1 MTEDR
6 LVEREIE
13 AFWRS
18 VREQG
23 LGGRTGFGERP
34 ALLVVDMSCGFTDE
48 RSPLGADVS
57 PAVAEIVR
65 LLEVARVAGVPI
77 VFSTVSYDADLVEAG
92 VWPRKIPGQR
102 VLVEGT
108 RWVEIDP
115 RLGRRPDETLLVK
128 KYASCF
134 FGTPLAAQLTAKGVD
149 TIVVT
154 GVTTS
159 GCVRATAV
167 DGCSAGFRVVVPRQA
182 VADRWGPS
190 HAMSLFD
197 MDMKYADVVDVEEA
211 LAYLGGDRSVPEA
224 LPPAEDREQAQ
235 LATRI
240 ALACRILHRH
250 GHEHLCFGH
259 VSGRIPGAAEML
271 IKGAG
276 SGLEE
281 VGAADVV
288 AVGVADGQPPS
299 GAPLPD
305 ELPLHREI
313 YRARPDVGGVVHTH
327 PQASVAV
334 SLHPQRWAVACQD
347 AVPFWNR
354 IAFHEPAELVS
365 TPEAGRRLA
374 TALGD
379 GRAVLLRGH
388 GLVTVGVD
396 VEEATVRAV
405 QLERALRL
413 QLAAQS
419 LGPVS
424 PLPDDELADLDARF
438 ESRGRER
445 VARIWDYLA
454 RSAGR
459 PA

>member
-6 LVEREIE
+6 VVEREIE

-167 DGCSAGFRVVVPRQA
+167 DGCSAGFRVIVPRQA

-224 LPPAEDREQAQ
+224 VPPAGDREQAQ

-259 VSGRIPGAAEML
+259 VSGRVPGAAEHADQ
-271 IKGAG
+271 GSRERARRGG
-276 SGLEE
+276 SG
-281 VGAADVV
+281 
-288 AVGVADGQPPS
+288 
-299 GAPLPD
+299 
-305 ELPLHREI
+305 
-313 YRARPDVGGVVHTH
+313 
-327 PQASVAV
+327 
-334 SLHPQRWAVACQD
+334 
-347 AVPFWNR
+347 
-354 IAFHEPAELVS
+354 
-365 TPEAGRRLA
+365 RR
-374 TALGD
+374 
-379 GRAVLLRGH
+379 RR
-388 GLVTVGVD
+388 
-396 VEEATVRAV
+396 
-405 QLERALRL
+405 
-413 QLAAQS
+413 
-419 LGPVS
+419 
-424 PLPDDELADLDARF
+424 
-438 ESRGRER
+438 SRGRG
-445 VARIWDYLA
+445 
-454 RSAGR
+454 RSAAFGR
-459 PA
+459 TAAGRAAAAPGDLPRPPGRGRRCPHASAGVCRSELAPAVAGRSRARTPSRSGTASRSTSRRSSSRRRKPDGGWRRRSATGGPCSCAATAS

>member
-1 MTEDR
+1 M
-6 LVEREIE
+6 
-13 AFWRS
+13 
-18 VREQG
+18 
-23 LGGRTGFGERP
+23 
-34 ALLVVDMSCGFTDE
+34 
-48 RSPLGADVS
+48 
-57 PAVAEIVR
+57 
-65 LLEVARVAGVPI
+65 
-77 VFSTVSYDADLVEAG
+77 
-92 VWPRKIPGQR
+92 
-102 VLVEGT
+102 
-108 RWVEIDP
+108 
-115 RLGRRPDETLLVK
+115 
-128 KYASCF
+128 
-134 FGTPLAAQLTAKGVD
+134 
-149 TIVVT
+149 
-154 GVTTS
+154 
-159 GCVRATAV
+159 
-167 DGCSAGFRVVVPRQA
+167 
-182 VADRWGPS
+182 
-190 HAMSLFD
+190 
-197 MDMKYADVVDVEEA
+197 
-211 LAYLGGDRSVPEA
+211 
-224 LPPAEDREQAQ
+224 
-235 LATRI
+235 
-240 ALACRILHRH
+240 
-250 GHEHLCFGH
+250 
-259 VSGRIPGAAEML
+259 
-271 IKGAG
+271 
-276 SGLEE
+276 
-281 VGAADVV
+281 GAADVV

-334 SLHPQRWAVACQD
+334 SLHPQRLGGR
-347 AVPFWNR
+347 VPGR
-354 IAFHEPAELVS
+354 RPVLEPHRVPRAGGVVS

-388 GLVTVGVD
+388 GLVTVGAD

-438 ESRGRER
+438 ESCGRER

>member
-1 MTEDR
+1 VAGGD
-6 LVEREIE
+6 LEREIE

-23 LGGRTGFGERP
+23 LGGRMGFGERP
-34 ALLVVDMSCGFTDE
+34 ALLVVDMSCGFTDG

-57 PAVAEIVR
+57 PAVAEIRR
-65 LLEVARVAGVPI
+65 LLAAARGAGAPV
-77 VFSTVSYDADLVEAG
+77 VFSTVSYDTDLVEAG

-102 VLVEGT
+102 VLVEGS

-149 TIVVT
+149 TVVVT

-159 GCVRATAV
+159 GCIRATAV
-167 DGCSAGFRVVVPRQA
+167 DGCSAGFRVIVPRQA

-197 MDMKYADVVDVEEA
+197 MDMKYADVVDVEDA
-211 LAYLGGDRSVPEA
+211 LAYLGGGRAAE
-224 LPPAEDREQAQ
+224 PAAAPAAADSE
-235 LATRI
+235 LAGRI

-259 VSGRIPGAAEML
+259 VSGRVRGEERML
-271 IKGAG
+271 IKASGT
-276 SGLEE
+276 GLEE
-281 VGAADVV
+281 VGAEDVV
-288 AVGVADGQPPS
+288 AVDPSDGSLPA
-299 GAPLPD
+299 GAPD
-305 ELPLHREI
+305 ELPLHREL

-327 PQASVAV
+327 PQASVAA
-334 SLHPQRWAVACQD
+334 SLHPERWAVACQD

-354 IAFHEPAELVS
+354 IAFHETAELVA
-365 TPEAGRRLA
+365 TPDAGRRLA
-374 TALGD
+374 ATLGD

-388 GLVTVGVD
+388 GLVTVGAD

-405 QLERALRL
+405 QLERALRV
-413 QLAAQS
+413 QLAAQA
-419 LGPVS
+419 LGPVE
-424 PLPDDELADLDARF
+424 PLPDDELAELYARF
-438 ESRGRER
+438 EARGRER
-445 VARIWDYLA
+445 IRLIWDYLA
-454 RSAGR
+454 RSVA
-459 PA
+459 

>member
-1 MTEDR
+1 MDAAGLEH
-6 LVEREIE
+6 EIE

-18 VREQG
+18 VRATG
-23 LGGRTGFGERP
+23 LGGRMGFGERP

-48 RSPLGADVS
+48 ASPLGADVS
-57 PAVAEIVR
+57 PAVAEIRR
-65 LLEVARVAGVPI
+65 LLAAAREAGAPV

-102 VLVEGT
+102 VLVEGS

-115 RLGRRPDETLLVK
+115 RLGRRPEETLLVK

-134 FGTPLAAQLTAKGVD
+134 FGTPLAAQLTALGVD

-159 GCVRATAV
+159 GCIRATAV

-190 HAMSLFD
+190 HVMSLFD
-197 MDMKYADVVDVEEA
+197 IDMKYGDVVDVEEA
-211 LAYLGGDRSVPEA
+211 LAYLSGHRVAEPAVLAEAGGD
-224 LPPAEDREQAQ
+224 AE
-235 LATRI
+235 LAARI

-259 VSGRIPGAAEML
+259 VSGRVPGEERML
-271 IKGAG
+271 IKASG

-281 VGAADVV
+281 VGAGDVV
-288 AVGVADGQPPS
+288 AVDLAGGSLPAGVPE
-299 GAPLPD
+299 
-305 ELPLHREI
+305 ELPLHREL

-327 PQASVAV
+327 PAVSVAA
-334 SLHPQRWAVACQD
+334 SLHPERWAVVCQD

-354 IAFHEPAELVS
+354 IAFHQTAELVS
-365 TPEAGRRLA
+365 SPEAGQRLA
-374 TALGD
+374 ATLGA

-388 GLVTVGVD
+388 GLVTVGAD

-405 QLERALRL
+405 QLERALRV
-413 QLAAQS
+413 QLAASS
-419 LGPVS
+419 LGPTE
-424 PLPDDELADLDARF
+424 PLPHEALADLDARF
-438 ESRGRER
+438 EARGRER
-445 VARIWDYLA
+445 TRLIWDYLA
-454 RSAGR
+454 RGASR

>member
-1 MTEDR
+1 M
-6 LVEREIE
+6 VEPLQPPSDLSSQIE

-134 FGTPLAAQLTAKGVD
+134 FGTPLAAQLTAKRID

-167 DGCSAGFRVVVPRQA
+167 DGCSAGFRVIVPRQA

-197 MDMKYADVVDVEEA
+197 MDMKYGDVVDVEEA
-211 LAYLGGDRSVPEA
+211 LAYLAGARPVPEA
-224 LPPAEDREQAQ
+224 
-235 LATRI
+235 
-240 ALACRILHRH
+240 
-250 GHEHLCFGH
+250 
-259 VSGRIPGAAEML
+259 
-271 IKGAG
+271 
-276 SGLEE
+276 
-281 VGAADVV
+281 
-288 AVGVADGQPPS
+288 
-299 GAPLPD
+299 
-305 ELPLHREI
+305 
-313 YRARPDVGGVVHTH
+313 
-327 PQASVAV
+327 
-334 SLHPQRWAVACQD
+334 
-347 AVPFWNR
+347 
-354 IAFHEPAELVS
+354 
-365 TPEAGRRLA
+365 
-374 TALGD
+374 
-379 GRAVLLRGH
+379 
-388 GLVTVGVD
+388 
-396 VEEATVRAV
+396 
-405 QLERALRL
+405 
-413 QLAAQS
+413 
-419 LGPVS
+419 
-424 PLPDDELADLDARF
+424 
-438 ESRGRER
+438 
-445 VARIWDYLA
+445 
-454 RSAGR
+454 
-459 PA
+459 

>member
-1 MTEDR
+1 VAGGD
-6 LVEREIE
+6 LEREIE

-23 LGGRTGFGERP
+23 LGGRMGFGERP

-57 PAVAEIVR
+57 PAVAEIRR
-65 LLEVARVAGVPI
+65 LLAAARGAGAPV

-92 VWPRKIPGQR
+92 VWPRKIPGQS
-102 VLVEGT
+102 VLVEGS

-134 FGTPLAAQLTAKGVD
+134 FGTPLAGQLTATGVD

-159 GCVRATAV
+159 GCIRATAV
-167 DGCSAGFRVVVPRQA
+167 DGCSAGFRVIVPRQA

-211 LAYLGGDRSVPEA
+211 LAYLGGGRA
-224 LPPAEDREQAQ
+224 AGPAAAPAAADSE
-235 LATRI
+235 LAGRI

-259 VSGRIPGAAEML
+259 VSGRVPGEDRML
-271 IKGAG
+271 IKASGT
-276 SGLEE
+276 GLEE

-288 AVGVADGQPPS
+288 AVDPSDGSLPA
-299 GAPLPD
+299 GAPD
-305 ELPLHREI
+305 ELALHREL
-313 YRARPDVGGVVHTH
+313 YWARPDVGGVVHTH
-327 PQASVAV
+327 PQASVAA
-334 SLHPQRWAVACQD
+334 SLHPERWAVACQD

-354 IAFHEPAELVS
+354 IGFHESPELVA
-365 TPEAGRRLA
+365 TEEAARRLA
-374 TALGD
+374 VTLGD

-388 GLVTVGVD
+388 GLVTVGED

-405 QLERALRL
+405 QLERALRV
-413 QLAAQS
+413 QLAAET
-419 LGPVS
+419 LGAVE
-424 PLPDDELADLDARF
+424 PLPDPELAALDARF
-438 ESRGRER
+438 EARGRER
-445 VARIWDYLA
+445 IRLIWDYLA
-454 RSAGR
+454 RSVA
-459 PA
+459 